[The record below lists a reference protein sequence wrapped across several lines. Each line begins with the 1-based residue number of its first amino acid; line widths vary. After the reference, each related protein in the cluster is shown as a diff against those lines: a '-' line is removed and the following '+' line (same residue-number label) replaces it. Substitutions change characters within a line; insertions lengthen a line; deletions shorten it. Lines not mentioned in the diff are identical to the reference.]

1 MSCPKAL
8 IKTLEQHGLTSL
20 RCITN
25 DINKSFPN
33 VSVNRE
39 KQKAYNDLF
48 KVGSQKTKAMD
59 RNALP
64 SKLTT
69 LNMRVFKTNKECQIM

>member
-1 MSCPKAL
+1 MSCPKSL

-25 DINKSFPN
+25 GINKSFPN
-33 VSVNRE
+33 VSVNRA
-39 KQKAYNDLF
+39 KQKAYKDLF
-48 KVGSQKTKAMD
+48 KVGSQKTEAMD
-59 RNALP
+59 RNALS

-69 LNMRVFKTNKECQIM
+69 LNRRASKANKECQIM